1 MTKERREQ
9 IRCACVPRHRIDGA
23 RKRAEHC
30 HQARHRPPGRTSL
43 PQPCGERGHRG
54 DEPTVAAERGT
65 GERESRARPRLVD
78 RPGPATRASRRPD
91 QAGEPSGST
100 ESHGS
105 VRTSPEAAVL
115 EQPRPFGLGRYHR
128 HVEAPHRVRR
138 AARSMAGTAAT
149 WASVDCERGSTF
161 LESKCFSTCR
171 GRAFGHHGRTPRAM
185 ACMARSRGAWPLP
198 AAPHQL
204 AEACD
209 RAGCVARM
217 GRRKSCIRQGANS
230 AH

>member
-1 MTKERREQ
+1 LTARESAPNTVTRR
-9 IRCACVPRHRIDGA
+9 D
-23 RKRAEHC
+23 
-30 HQARHRPPGRTSL
+30 T
-43 PQPCGERGHRG
+43 GHRAARRSLS
-54 DEPTVAAERGT
+54 PVANEAIAATSRPSPPNGGT